1 MSETPPNSRGLAR
14 WLWRKYLRR
23 HIWLLAVALVFM
35 SLEGAMYGAISY
47 MMKPMFDQIFIG
59 GQGDKLVL
67 VGLAILGIFALR
79 ATASVV
85 QKVVLTR
92 LAQVT
97 SGEIR
102 TDLVDHLMTLEGQFH
117 QTHSP
122 GYLMQRI
129 EGDVGSINKV
139 WKTLVTGAGRAFCAG
154 MDLSAEGNVFGLDES
169 VRPTPEE
176 FRAAYDEPPYDEGVR
191 DTGGKVTLAI
201 HALPKPV
208 IAAINGP
215 AVGIGATMTLAM
227 DLRLASTKARIGF
240 VFGRLGIVPEA
251 CSTWFLPRLVGPQRA
266 LEWIYSA
273 EVLTAEQAL
282 EGGLLR
288 SVHEPDDLLPTAL
301 ELARSFVKDRSP
313 MALALAKQMVYR
325 NGAAA
330 HPLEA
335 HLSDSL
341 AMYWTSMGDG
351 KEGVAAFLDK
361 RAPEFT
367 RKASQA
373 PRIYPT

>member
-1 MSETPPNSRGLAR
+1 MTSSATHSTDDLELTHLRLERPAEGVVRLVLDNPDMRNAMSDEMTASWVAA
-14 WLWRKYLRR
+14 
-23 HIWLLAVALVFM
+23 IDALAVDPTV
-35 SLEGAMYGAISY
+35 
-47 MMKPMFDQIFIG
+47 
-59 GQGDKLVL
+59 
-67 VGLAILGIFALR
+67 R
-79 ATASVV
+79 VV
-85 QKVVLTR
+85 V
-92 LAQVT
+92 
-97 SGEIR
+97 
-102 TDLVDHLMTLEGQFH
+102 
-117 QTHSP
+117 
-122 GYLMQRI
+122 
-129 EGDVGSINKV
+129 
-139 WKTLVTGAGRAFCAG
+139 VTGEGTAFCSGGNTSWIASEPDAG
-154 MDLSAEGNVFGLDES
+154 VDRLRTRMMAFYRAWLSIRRLEV
-169 VRPTPEE
+169 PT
-176 FRAAYDEPPYDEGVR
+176 
-191 DTGGKVTLAI
+191 
-201 HALPKPV
+201 

-273 EVLTAEQAL
+273 EILTAEQAL